1 MAASAAIKQ
10 SLDPNRGIW
19 QIQSIALSFAGF
31 AAGVAAWA
39 LLRRLS
45 RVTMQYTRLAEA
57 VAQAGEAIVITDLHG
72 TIEYV
77 NPAFTQ
83 ITGYSAAEAL
93 GQNPRILKSDKQ
105 NQAYYADLWHTILGG
120 RDWHGELV
128 NRRKDGS
135 LYTEEMTITPVCGPS
150 GAVTNFIAI
159 KQDITE
165 RERVVQDMRQSEGKL
180 RTLISNIPDVLWTM
194 DANGKIVFMSDNMER
209 VSGFS
214 PHDTCSHGVSLFFEC
229 LHPDDAGRVR
239 ASLEALFTTGAPHDV
254 ECRARRK
261 DGEWIWIHDRATS
274 TYEKD
279 GKFYADGLFTD
290 ITARKRAAEALRNS
304 EDQLRLLLESTAEAI
319 YGIDL
324 DGNAIFAN
332 PACLRMLG
340 YHSLEDVIGKNMHF
354 LIHHSRPGG
363 RPYPVEE
370 CRIFQAFRSGEGTH
384 VDDEVL
390 WRADGTS
397 FPAEYWSHPV
407 KKDGKVVGSVIAF
420 LDISQRK
427 HAEEETRKFFSLVE
441 NSWDFIGVASLAG
454 EILYMNPA
462 GQKLLGIDG
471 VDFPPP
477 KAISDCVTGI
487 AWQRIREVGIPT
499 LMEMGHWES
508 ETQFQNVKTLEP
520 IEMLIGASLI
530 IDSQSGRPRCMSV
543 IARDITQRK
552 QAERELLRAKEAA
565 EEANRSKSDFLANMS
580 HEIRTPMNG
589 ILGMTDLVLDTEL
602 TPQQRQDL
610 NTVKSSAD
618 SLLRVV
624 NDILDFS
631 KIEARKLDLERIEFS
646 PKCCIETACK
656 SLGLRSAEKNLELVC
671 HCAADVP
678 AIVLGDPGRLRQIV
692 LNLVGN
698 AIKFTK
704 QGEVV
709 VCAETWSGAA
719 DQGNLHFSVRDTG
732 VGIPPEKQ
740 KAIFEAF
747 TQADTS
753 STRQFGGTGLG
764 LTISSQLVS
773 LMGGRI
779 WVESEPGI
787 GSTFHFT
794 VRMEAANPPSP
805 QPVRPAAAILE
816 DLPVLVVDDNAT
828 NRHILGE
835 LLSGWGMRPTLSA
848 GASDAL
854 TCLRQAGN
862 MGAPYPLLIT
872 DSQMPFMDG
881 LTLVE
886 HIQRDP
892 QLAGSPVVMLISAG
906 QRKDTARCR
915 ELGVRAY
922 LTKPIGESEL
932 LDAILQ
938 VFGRVEN
945 TSQPQPITCRSLREQ
960 QRSLRILVVEDNP
973 VNQLLAMRL
982 VQKEGHST
990 VAAATAHDALA
1001 VLEKESFDLVLMDV
1015 QMPDMDGFQ
1024 ATRAI
1029 REKERETGEHL
1040 RIIAMT
1046 AHAMQGDRE
1055 RCLSAGMD
1063 GYVPKPVN
1071 RKELISTIEAVMAAH
1086 PQGERV

>member
-1 MAASAAIKQ
+1 
-10 SLDPNRGIW
+10 
-19 QIQSIALSFAGF
+19 
-31 AAGVAAWA
+31 
-39 LLRRLS
+39 
-45 RVTMQYTRLAEA
+45 MQYTRLAEA